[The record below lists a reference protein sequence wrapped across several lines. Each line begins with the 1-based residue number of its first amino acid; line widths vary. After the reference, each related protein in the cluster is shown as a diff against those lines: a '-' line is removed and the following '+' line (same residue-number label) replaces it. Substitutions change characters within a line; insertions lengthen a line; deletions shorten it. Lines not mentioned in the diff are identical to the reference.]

1 MPSIIIMSGTRRGVF
16 YRLGQTTNV
25 VGRDESLPIQ
35 ILDDRVSRRHM
46 VIRFD
51 ELSWSYSAADLGS
64 SNGVLINGIRINKET
79 VLTDGDCITIGD
91 TSLMF
96 TVKDFFDRES
106 TLAHIKKFGEWE
118 RLTKTD

>member
-1 MPSIIIMSGTRRGVF
+1 
-16 YRLGQTTNV
+16 
-25 VGRDESLPIQ
+25 
-35 ILDDRVSRRHM
+35 M